1 MSSLV
6 EWLCHIQE
14 QLQLGRGRL
23 AEQRA
28 HIVQALTARAEE
40 EEAHAKRHQKVEEE
54 LRSEVRPV
62 SPAFPIFVLKSYV
75 RVLNE
80 GQVSTVQK
88 PRASAESSISHAI
101 EECRA
106 SLKYFTKPF
115 DEASPTLGVQH
126 VV

>member
-1 MSSLV
+1 MAL
-6 EWLCHIQE
+6 LQE

-62 SPAFPIFVLKSYV
+62 SPAFPLYSSHQG
-75 RVLNE
+75 E
-80 GQVSTVQK
+80 VSTVQRSK
-88 PRASAESSISHAI
+88 AIAESSISHAI

-106 SLKYFTKPF
+106 SLKYFSTPF
-115 DEASPTLGVQH
+115 DEASLAFGVRH
-126 VV
+126 VVWPSSKADTRSSMN

>member
-6 EWLCHIQE
+6 EWLCHVQE

-28 HIVQALTARAEE
+28 HIVQVLTARAEE

-62 SPAFPIFVLKSYV
+62 SPAFPLHSSHV

-80 GQVSTVQK
+80 SQVLTVQEPK
-88 PRASAESSISHAI
+88 ATAESSISHPI

-106 SLKYFTKPF
+106 SLKCFSKPF